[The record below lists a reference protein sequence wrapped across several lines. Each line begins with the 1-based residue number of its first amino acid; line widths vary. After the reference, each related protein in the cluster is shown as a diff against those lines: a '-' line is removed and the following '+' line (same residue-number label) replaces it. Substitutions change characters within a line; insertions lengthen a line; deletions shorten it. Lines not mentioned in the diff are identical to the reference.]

1 MQEKR
6 VLFVDDETELRKLF
20 VRILRR
26 EGYEVDVAEDGWE
39 AVRLSRLFRY
49 PVVIMDL
56 RMPRMSGQEAIDRIE
71 RFSPQ
76 TRFVIISGYSLDSR
90 IRTRVESGEMAY
102 FLKPFDNNEV
112 VRKVNDLYCSG
123 ERFFD
128 SIGRSL

>member
-1 MQEKR
+1 MQEKK
-6 VLFVDDETELRKLF
+6 VLFVDDEAELRRLF

-39 AVRLSRLFRY
+39 AVQLSRLFGY

-76 TRFVIISGYSLDSR
+76 TRFVIISGYSLDSQ
-90 IRTRVESGEMAY
+90 IRTRVDRGEMAY
-102 FLKPFDNNEV
+102 FLKPFDNDKV
-112 VRKVNDLYCSG
+112 VRKVNELYCLG
-123 ERFFD
+123 KKFFD
-128 SIGRSL
+128 SIGRPL